1 MKETIKSLQSKA
13 FAKHG
18 EAIAWQLAC
27 QVGSFNRKET
37 WREVIKRDTPSLAQQ
52 LDHEIWARKIRA
64 SLGIVQSA
72 D

>member
-1 MKETIKSLQSKA
+1 MKETIKSLQEKA

-27 QVGSFNRKET
+27 GVGSFNRKET
-37 WREVIKRDTPSLAQQ
+37 WREVIQMNTPSLAQQ